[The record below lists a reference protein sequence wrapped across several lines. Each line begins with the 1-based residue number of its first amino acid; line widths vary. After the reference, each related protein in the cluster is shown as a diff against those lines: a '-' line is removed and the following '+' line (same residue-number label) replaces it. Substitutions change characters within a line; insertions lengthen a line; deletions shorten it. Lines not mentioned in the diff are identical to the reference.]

1 MHESIWHILPDGKM
15 TTNCIYEVAL
25 CYQVFLFLLGGIIR
39 EYSLGELF
47 SKSEGK
53 IRDERIVKI

>member
-1 MHESIWHILPDGKM
+1 MHESIWHILSGGKNGC
-15 TTNCIYEVAL
+15 TNCIYKIAL
-25 CYQVFLFLLGGIIR
+25 SSFLCFELGGHKK

-47 SKSEGK
+47 SKNKGK